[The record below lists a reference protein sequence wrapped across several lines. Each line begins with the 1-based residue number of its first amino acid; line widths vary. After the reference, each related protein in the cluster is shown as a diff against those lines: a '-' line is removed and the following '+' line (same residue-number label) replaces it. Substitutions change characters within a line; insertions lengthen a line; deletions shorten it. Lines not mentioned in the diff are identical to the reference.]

1 MSGPFGSSQLFGVA
15 AGDAAYVPK
24 GAMWFDSGDGTELT
38 AATRSSD
45 SSNKKRNI
53 ISVWRKGSSPQTTSG
68 SHLIGVGSPDY
79 DRIELDGTQL
89 QYTFDGG
96 GSSYSIVSDAILR
109 DPTGWQHLVISF
121 DSTQISGSRVSFYY
135 NGVLLPGQTYH
146 SGGEVPADFES
157 ELLGNS
163 ITTYLCGGGGG
174 AGTINSYLSEFIAI
188 DGKSIQNGDVAISA
202 FGTENSDGVW
212 VPVDPTTV
220 FASGSDFGNNGF
232 YLDFADSSDFG
243 NDVSG
248 NANDFTATNTTTANW
263 TYDRPV
269 DSGTDTGN
277 YCILDPNQNRGPGTL
292 SNAYLTWSTSSTWAA
307 IKATIPCLE
316 DGCYWEATCDTVS
329 GTARQTYCGLMEQ
342 NKTYDSGSSNQD
354 RFVTNASGGMEWYS
368 GSGGYATITGASAL
382 SATDVLMF
390 AYKNGS
396 IWVGKNGTWFTSG
409 DPDSNTGAIETGLNS
424 VGEGRWTP
432 STGQNYTGAWT
443 FNFGGS
449 DFAYPPGVTYNT
461 VGFNPINT
469 SNFPAPTVTN
479 PSLNVLPVL
488 YEGNGTGQRVGNFI
502 PFTDSKTVNYSA
514 RFDAGDSD
522 YLSKTFSG
530 AGNRKKF
537 TISCWFKRVTLDT
550 LYYLYAANA
559 SGPVDYFYAS
569 FTTSN
574 YLRMVFQDESDTTKI
589 DWTSDRAFEDTSAW
603 HNLVVSVDTDKASPT
618 FQVFYDGVE
627 LTNWTKTTNTLAQ
640 NDESSWNADRPHAIS
655 ARSDPTGYSSFYI
668 SEFVNL
674 DGQVVTSASDFGQ
687 TDTSTNRW
695 IPKDVSGLT
704 FGTNGFYLPM
714 TAGNQL
720 GMDNKGGSNTEEDAL
735 EVFLCSFDGVDGATT
750 ATDASSYGTTMTF
763 TSGAAL
769 SNAQSKWGTTSLLLD
784 GTNDFVALS
793 PEYLLIGPN
802 TNFTFEAWIYLNSN
816 SATMDLF
823 ALRSGAGN
831 YYQLGLHFA
840 SSIGA
845 RFADG
850 SGGVDFNQGSNSGW
864 STGQWYH
871 IAYVKNGTAYAI
883 YRDGTSIASTTD
895 SHTWDLYGLAAATA
909 GIGTADSGWGNFFD
923 GYVSDARISMKAV
936 YTANFT
942 APTGAFS
949 APTAANNFLPYNVDK
964 INDSNQMYDTP
975 TRNYNVMDG
984 TFLGASWGATLASG
998 LTQGNLKFTRSSGD
1012 TMGSAFMGAG
1022 SGKWYVEIVMD
1033 TVVTSNSNMAFG
1045 IVDLN
1050 NSIANQNFATGTNSY
1065 AYRNYTGSST
1075 SSTTGQKMP
1084 RATTVTAG
1092 TGYAAGDVLGIAF
1105 DLDAGYMWA
1114 AKNNTWFNDADGS
1127 AGNPTAGTFPLLTG
1141 IASSGPLNPA
1151 KWAMSLYFNDNH
1163 AATFNFGQWRYFDGG
1178 TTTLDTTADGYFK
1191 YTPPTDFLAFHQD
1204 NLAANTAGITGFS
1217 WIKNRDAADDHILED
1232 RVRGIY
1238 KYLIS
1243 NDTDIEVTNTN
1254 SVQRFLQQGVQV
1266 GNMDAVNTSAES
1278 FVLWNWVA
1286 NGTGTTNTEGTITS
1300 TVSANTTA
1308 GFSIA
1313 TYTGSSNT
1321 TFGHG
1326 LSTAPKLV
1334 MIKRRDVAAQW
1345 AVWHTSLTSTQ
1356 YYLNLDDAGAEAD
1369 YGSTFISTSSTLVTI
1384 DASSSLL
1391 NNTGDTYVCYC
1402 WAEVEG
1408 YSKFGSYEGN
1418 TNNDGPC
1425 IYLGFKPSIL
1435 IWKNID
1441 SGSTSWR
1448 ILDNKRNPY
1457 NPVNHRL
1464 FPNDSGVESDN
1475 SSIDFTANGFR
1486 VITNSSDVNTNTI
1499 VYAAWAENPFGGSG
1513 VAQAKA
1519 R

>member
-1 MSGPFGSSQLFGVA
+1 MSGPFGSTQLFGVA
-15 AGDAAYVPK
+15 AGAAPGYVPK
-24 GAMWFDSGDGTELT
+24 GAIWLNGTDEYLHRTPSGAGNRKTYSFSCWAKISNNNTSNGYLIDAGT
-38 AATRSSD
+38 
-45 SSNKKRNI
+45 I
-53 ISVWRKGSSPQTTSG
+53 
-68 SHLIGVGSPDY
+68 
-79 DRIELDGTQL
+79 
-89 QYTFDGG
+89 G
-96 GSSYSIVSDAILR
+96 GSSEGIRYSGSSSCPLLIAGVAGSGNTALQSTAIYR
-109 DPTGWQHLVISF
+109 DPTAWQHVFYTKDTTDSIGF
-121 DSTQISGSRVSFYY
+121 DRVRMYVNGREIYDFTTRNNPALDAEGPMNNDVLHRIGAEIYASTPATSY
-135 NGVLLPGQTYH
+135 NGYISEVILL
-146 SGGEVPADFES
+146 
-157 ELLGNS
+157 
-163 ITTYLCGGGGG
+163 
-174 AGTINSYLSEFIAI
+174 
-188 DGKSIQNGDVAISA
+188 DGYARPPSD
-202 FGTENSDGVW
+202 FGTEDANGVW
-212 VPVDPTTV
+212 IPKDPTDSVT
-220 FASGSDFGNNGF
+220 AYKGTNGF
-232 YLDFADSSDFG
+232 WLDFADTTSTTTLG
-243 NDVSG
+243 YDVSG
-248 NANDFTATNTTTANW
+248 NDNHFSTSSGIASGTSNW
-263 TYDRPV
+263 TYDRPA

-277 YCILDPNQNRGPGTL
+277 LCILNPLTQEGGTL
-292 SNAYLTWSTSSTWAA
+292 SGGNLTYDVAGGSNYVMGSIAVSSGKWYWEYIITGTGFTGGIAA
-307 IKATIPCLE
+307 SSLAGTTINNGFATIGAAFSAS
-316 DGCYWEATCDTVS
+316 DGGYGYMKINNAPWNGTDGVYSTNGTTAPDAGSRMQVFLNLDDNEIQFGNNDNT
-329 GTARQTYCGLMEQ
+329 GTAAQSITAGTYVPLFGRNSLNDNGTAVFSEGDW
-342 NKTYDSGSSNQD
+342 TYS
-354 RFVTNASGGMEWYS
+354 APA
-368 GSGGYATITGASAL
+368 GYSAL
-382 SATDVLMF
+382 
-390 AYKNGS
+390 
-396 IWVGKNGTWFTSG
+396 GT
-409 DPDSNTGAIETGLNS
+409 
-424 VGEGRWTP
+424 
-432 STGQNYTGAWT
+432 QNL
-443 FNFGGS
+443 
-449 DFAYPPGVTYNT
+449 
-461 VGFNPINT
+461 
-469 SNFPAPTVTN
+469 PAPTVTK
-479 PSLNVLPVL
+479 PSDNFLPII
-488 YEGNGTGQRVGNFI
+488 YEGTGTGQRVGNFI
-502 PFTDSKTVNYSA
+502 PFTDAYTVDDSA
-514 RFDAGDSD
+514 RFDVGDTD
-522 YLSKTFSG
+522 YLSKTDFGGSGTG
-530 AGNRKKF
+530 AGKTWTYSVWVKRAALSTGYGQTLFGVSNPGVDSGMLKF
-537 TISCWFKRVTLDT
+537 DGPSGTVDNGLLFWIDDPANGTWYFRTKRQ
-550 LYYLYAANA
+550 
-559 SGPVDYFYAS
+559 F
-569 FTTSN
+569 
-574 YLRMVFQDESDTTKI
+574 ESTDS
-589 DWTSDRAFEDTSAW
+589 WT
-603 HNLVVSVDTDKASPT
+603 HIVVAVDTDQAVSTNIVKIY
-618 FQVFYDGVE
+618 FNGVLEFNYYEYDTV
-627 LTNWTKTTNTLAQ
+627 TRYTDTLFGQ
-640 NDESSWNADRPHAIS
+640 DYDHAI
-655 ARSDPTGYSSFYI
+655 GYDTFHSNTPCDGYMAEAI
-668 SEFVNL
+668 FVDGYQL
-674 DGQVVTSASDFGQ
+674 DASVFGQ

-695 IPKDVSGLT
+695 IPKEVTVATLNTAGGGSSG
-704 FGTNGFYLPM
+704 FGTNGFYLDM
-714 TAGNQL
+714 AMENSLGNDVSGNNNDFTMSV
-720 GMDNKGGSNTEEDAL
+720 GMDN
-735 EVFLCSFDGVDGATT
+735 
-750 ATDASSYGTTMTF
+750 
-763 TSGAAL
+763 
-769 SNAQSKWGTTSLLLD
+769 
-784 GTNDFVALS
+784 TN
-793 PEYLLIGPN
+793 G
-802 TNFTFEAWIYLNSN
+802 
-816 SATMDLF
+816 
-823 ALRSGAGN
+823 
-831 YYQLGLHFA
+831 
-840 SSIGA
+840 
-845 RFADG
+845 
-850 SGGVDFNQGSNSGW
+850 
-864 STGQWYH
+864 
-871 IAYVKNGTAYAI
+871 
-883 YRDGTSIASTTD
+883 
-895 SHTWDLYGLAAATA
+895 
-909 GIGTADSGWGNFFD
+909 
-923 GYVSDARISMKAV
+923 
-936 YTANFT
+936 
-942 APTGAFS
+942 
-949 APTAANNFLPYNVDK
+949 
-964 INDSNQMYDTP
+964 SNQMYDTP

-984 TFLGASWGATLASG
+984 TFLGASWGTALASG

-1065 AYRNYTGSST
+1065 TYRNYTGSST
-1075 SSTTGQKMP
+1075 SPTTGQKMP

-1092 TGYAAGDVLGIAF
+1092 TGYAAGDVLGIAL

-1141 IASSGPLNPA
+1141 IAPSGPSNPA

-1204 NLAANTAGITGFS
+1204 NLPENTAGITGFS

-1418 TNNDGPC
+1418 TDNDGPC

-1441 SGSTSWR
+1441 SGSASWR

-1475 SSIDFTANGFR
+1475 SSIDFTANGFK